1 MSARALQEIVVC
13 AHFGCGFVDAMLA
26 TDDVTDAERAA
37 FRAVD
42 PRAFRCDAERQHRAI
57 AAVLEELPVTIAIA
71 GLDAA
76 YALFHDVE
84 GFGAVVRRHLP
95 MSVCFA
101 ERLVPLAGDAAR
113 LEGAVAR
120 ARRRHGRGLGVAR
133 ADGVEVVEVGA
144 TALVQWQQ
152 ARVLLGDDGVGAVGR
167 GQRVPRL
174 RDDDERCFVLVEPAA
189 GSWSIAGCSAPLAGL
204 LQALDVA
211 VDEATAVAVA
221 KVHGCDDD
229 DEARALLNDLVA
241 DGLLCRR
248 M

>member
-26 TDDVTDAERAA
+26 TDDVTEAERAA

-42 PRAFRCDAERQHRAI
+42 PRAFRCDAERQHRAV
-57 AAVLEELPVTIAIA
+57 AAVLEELPVTAAVA
-71 GLDAA
+71 GLDAV

-101 ERLVPLAGDAAR
+101 DRLVPLAGDVAR

-120 ARRRHGRGLGVAR
+120 ARRRRVAGIGIARGN
-133 ADGVEVVEVGA
+133 GVEVVEVCA
-144 TALVQWQQ
+144 PSLARWQQ
-152 ARVLLGDDGVGAVGR
+152 ARATLGDDAVGAVGR
-167 GQRVPRL
+167 GQRVPPL
-174 RDDDERCFVLVEPAA
+174 PSSTERAFVLIEPS
-189 GSWSIAGCSAPLAGL
+189 GTSWGIAPCSAPLGHL
-204 LQALDVA
+204 LLALDVP
-211 VDEATAVAVA
+211 VDEATALHIARQQ
-221 KVHGCDDD
+221 GCDDD
-229 DEARALLNDLVA
+229 DEARALLTDLVN
-241 DGLLCRR
+241 DGLLRWQ